1 MSNVS
6 PNRRPRVCRAGY
18 HEHQFRGGVRLLHG
32 CIRSHARLSVL
43 LGVDV
48 SSEAVTTGHHLPQL
62 LQVRSWSLRHG
73 VRTAWKCSQTGGCP
87 GHRYVQRFYS
97 ETDNLKWNVVFLC
110 AILPVKNPVLIGCV
124 VGWSSEVWRFWER
137 EKLLAAT
144 GNLLFV
150 LSSNFG
156 HTCFF
161 VIIVLA
167 SALFRYNTH
176 NTNIHGPGGIQN
188 RSSSQRAVTGLRL
201 TPREH
206 RHQQWNSRPS
216 TRGLVK
222 YR

>member
-1 MSNVS
+1 
-6 PNRRPRVCRAGY
+6 
-18 HEHQFRGGVRLLHG
+18 
-32 CIRSHARLSVL
+32 
-43 LGVDV
+43 
-48 SSEAVTTGHHLPQL
+48 
-62 LQVRSWSLRHG
+62 